1 MSKLGA
7 AGAWR
12 SQKLL
17 HKRLRSFWAQG
28 KKGQRERKGR
38 ALGIEKPLE
47 QKGKRPTLS
56 GKKKKHQVGLVHLGE
71 WAVGN
76 EEQVEKLKY

>member
-1 MSKLGA
+1 MSKLLRA

-17 HKRLRSFWAQG
+17 HKRLRSLWAQG
-28 KKGQRERKGR
+28 KEGQRERKGR
-38 ALGIEKPLE
+38 AKGIETPSK

-56 GKKKKHQVGLVHLGE
+56 VKEREMSSQFGSPGRGGSGRGGTGE
-71 WAVGN
+71 S
-76 EEQVEKLKY
+76 